1 MLTSWLSQDDVEL
14 EDGGWLNLLTPETL
28 LILGAV
34 LLVLLV
40 VALILGWIVVRRVRR
55 NPNIR
60 RWMGELRTK
69 AQPPGPMREIAE
81 LRTRLQQSRTRAHNA
96 VGQAEES
103 GTWRSAPADLPT
115 LARRLDDSAADLDER
130 IAHYEAQP
138 EHRIREALPELH
150 KQVGMLEKSEGS
162 LHRGLELASLPSD
175 TASIEQLQHDMNDE
189 VYALE
194 AYREAYRDLGDG
206 NT

>member
-1 MLTSWLSQDDVEL
+1 MPTSWLSQEDVEF

-40 VALILGWIVVRRVRR
+40 VAVILGWIVFRRARR
-55 NPNIR
+55 NPSIR

-69 AQPPGPMREIAE
+69 AQPAGPMREIAE
-81 LRTRLQQSRTRAHNA
+81 LRARLQQSRTRAHNA
-96 VGQAEES
+96 VAQAEEH
-103 GTWRSAPADLPT
+103 GTWRSAPADLPA

-130 IAHYEAQP
+130 ISRHEGQP
-138 EHRIREALPELH
+138 EQRIREALPELH
-150 KQVGMLEKSEGS
+150 KQVDLLEKSES
-162 LHRGLELASLPSD
+162 TLHRGLELASLPSN
-175 TASIEQLQHDMNDE
+175 TASIEQLQQDMNDE

-194 AYREAYRDLGDG
+194 AYRDAYRDFDDG
-206 NT
+206 TP